1 MKMTQKARIKRFM
14 EENGSITAAEAM
26 QEFGCMRLA
35 ARIDELI
42 NDGEE
47 IHTTMVRD
55 KNRFGEPVH
64 YARYWMRKEHQM
76 KLPI

>member
-1 MKMTQKARIKRFM
+1 MRFL

-26 QEFGCMRLA
+26 REFGCMRLA